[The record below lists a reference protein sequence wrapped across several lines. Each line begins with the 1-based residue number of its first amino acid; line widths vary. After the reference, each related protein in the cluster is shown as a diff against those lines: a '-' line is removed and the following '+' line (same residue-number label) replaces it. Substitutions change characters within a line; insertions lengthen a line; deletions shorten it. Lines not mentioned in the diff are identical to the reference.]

1 MFSKELI
8 DQTKALIEACRDGGL
23 MIGTAESCTGGLLA
37 ACLTEVPGASN
48 VFERGFVTYT
58 NTAKVDMLGVPEA
71 LIRDHGAVS
80 EEVARAMAEGV
91 LSRVNADLSAS
102 ITGIAGPGGAT
113 PAKPLGLV
121 HLASIRRGGEMVHE
135 RHVFSGSRRE
145 VRLAAVTAAIDIL
158 VRQVA

>member
-1 MFSKELI
+1 
-8 DQTKALIEACRDGGL
+8 

-37 ACLTEVPGASN
+37 ACLTEVPGSSD

-58 NTAKVDMLGVPEA
+58 NTAKVDLLGVPEA
-71 LIRDHGAVS
+71 LIRDPGAVS

-91 LSRVNADLSAS
+91 LSRVNVDLSVS
-102 ITGIAGPGGAT
+102 ITGIAGPGGGT

-121 HLASIRRGGEMVHE
+121 HMASCRRGGDTIHE
-135 RHVFSGSRRE
+135 RHVFSGNRGE

-158 VRQVA
+158 TRQTA

>member
-1 MFSKELI
+1 M
-8 DQTKALIEACRDGGL
+8 DQTKALVKACQDAGL

-37 ACLTEVPGASN
+37 ACLTEIPGASN

-135 RHVFSGSRRE
+135 RHVFSGSRSE
-145 VRLAAVTAAIDIL
+145 VRLAAVTAAIEIL

>member
-37 ACLTEVPGASN
+37 ACLTEVPGASD

-58 NTAKVDMLGVPEA
+58 DTAKVDMLGVPEA

-135 RHVFSGSRRE
+135 RHVFSGNRSE

-158 VRQVA
+158 VRQAA

>member
-1 MFSKELI
+1 MFPKELI
-8 DQTKALIEACRDGGL
+8 DQTKALVETCRDAGL

-37 ACLTEVPGASN
+37 ACLTEIPGASQ

-58 NTAKVDMLGVPEA
+58 NTAKVDMLGIPEA

-80 EEVARAMAEGV
+80 EEIARAMAEGV

-113 PAKPLGLV
+113 PAKPVGLV
-121 HLASIRRGGEMVHE
+121 HMASIRRGGEMLQE
-135 RHVFSGSRRE
+135 RHVFSGSRNE
-145 VRLAAVTAAIDIL
+145 VRLAAVTAAIAIL
-158 VRQVA
+158 TRQVA

>member
-1 MFSKELI
+1 MFPKELI
-8 DQTKALIEACRDGGL
+8 DQTKALVEACQEAGL
-23 MIGTAESCTGGLLA
+23 MISTAESCTGGLLS

-58 NTAKVDMLGVPEA
+58 DTAKVDMLGVPEA

-113 PAKPLGLV
+113 ETKPLGLV
-121 HLASIRRGGEMVHE
+121 HVASLRRGGDIIHE
-135 RHVFSGSRRE
+135 RHVFSGSRGE

>member
-1 MFSKELI
+1 MFPKELI
-8 DQTKALIEACRDGGL
+8 DQTKSLVEACRDAGL

-37 ACLTEVPGASN
+37 GCLTEVPGASN

-91 LSRVNADLSAS
+91 LSRVNADLGAA

-121 HLASIRRGGEMVHE
+121 YLASIRRGGEMVHE
-135 RHVFSGSRRE
+135 RYVFSGGRSE
-145 VRLAAVTAAIDIL
+145 VRLAAVTAAIAML
-158 VRQVA
+158 ARQVA